1 MRAKDLF
8 VDIRDGRLTTL
19 DKLTALETVTGG
31 YDLVKLNQLLKDLN
45 AFIQNTLRKADID
58 VLNVFAECMYEAFK
72 QTNQQNVSLAS
83 ITKEQFVSFLAN
95 QGHTLKTPPNL
106 LKHAVEIG
114 LNKYGDSFDRDLAD
128 FLELK
133 SFEQMVEAKI
143 QEFKKPQETANPM
156 LEVKNEPLY
165 SLDNTRSWFLE
176 LCENPEYQRHD
187 GSPYI
192 TAIDAELRKRHS
204 NVVGQTPSE
213 TTIKN
218 HRRKLGFIQK

>member
-1 MRAKDLF
+1 MRAKDLL

-72 QTNQQNVSLAS
+72 QTNQMNESLAS
-83 ITKEQFVSFLAN
+83 ITKEQFVSFLTN

-133 SFEQMVEAKI
+133 SFEQMVEVKI
-143 QEFKKPQETANPM
+143 QELKKNQETVNPM

-165 SLDNTRSWFLE
+165 SLENTRSWFLE
-176 LCENPEYQRHD
+176 LCENPDYQRHD

-218 HRRKLGFIQK
+218 HRRKLGFMQK